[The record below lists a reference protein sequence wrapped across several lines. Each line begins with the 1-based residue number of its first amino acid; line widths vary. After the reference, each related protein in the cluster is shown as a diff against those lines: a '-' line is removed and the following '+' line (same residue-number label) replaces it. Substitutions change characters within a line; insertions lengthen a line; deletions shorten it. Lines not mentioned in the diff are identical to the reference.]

1 MSPRARGVLVLCI
14 ATGLV
19 AIGLG
24 WLVGRAER
32 EPGGEP
38 PREGRPAPDFELLAL
53 DGTPVSL
60 ASLRG
65 KVVYVNFWA
74 TWCAPCKT
82 EAPALQELYQEL
94 HGEGFEILAA
104 TIDTPDAEK
113 AVESFRQEYG
123 VGFPILWDSD
133 KQAYGAYAATGV
145 PETYLVDANGV
156 LAEAYIGPRDWRDA
170 RYARAIR
177 RLLAARSAG

>member
-1 MSPRARGVLVLCI
+1 VRGVLVLCV

-19 AIGLG
+19 ASGLG
-24 WLVGRAER
+24 WYVSRAER
-32 EPGGEP
+32 QLEGDVL
-38 PREGRPAPDFELLAL
+38 RVGRPAPDFELERL
-53 DGTPVSL
+53 DGTKVSL
-60 ASLRG
+60 SSQRG

-74 TWCAPCKT
+74 TWCVPCKT
-82 EAPALQELYQEL
+82 EAPALEELYQEL

-104 TIDTPDAEK
+104 TIDTPDAEA
-113 AVESFRQEYG
+113 AVKSFREQYG
-123 VGFPILWDSD
+123 VGFPILWDSE
-133 KQAYGAYAATGV
+133 KQAYGAYGCTGV

-156 LAEAYIGPRDWRDA
+156 LAEAYIGPRDWRDR